1 MLLNIDWVKPGKP
14 DQPTMLAFTGFG
26 HRLDPWKR
34 FAPDGWRV
42 GVLGFPTEN
51 PPSDVWTPETLTEQL
66 ERFWGEA
73 PFKALVSFSFG
84 AAGATQV
91 SNVLAKAD
99 PKKRPD
105 LVAYVAPVQWAKAP
119 WSILKRVRPH
129 RRLRWLQRLS
139 VGATKVSPI
148 SSKLGG
154 PALEQIVR
162 IVENYVG
169 WDFVA
174 HYLPYIGWIDTR
186 LKTVRSWATHPWP
199 CLLIGASLDQ
209 TVPSR
214 RMAWRVKSA
223 SNVTYH
229 EVEANHFNAL
239 DTARPLLTEHLEK
252 LLEVGIQQ

>member
-1 MLLNIDWVKPGKP
+1 MILNIDWVKPGKP
-14 DQPTMLAFTGFG
+14 SQPTMLAFTGFG
-26 HRLDPWKR
+26 HRIDPWKR
-34 FAPDGWRV
+34 FAPKGWRV
-42 GVLGFPTEN
+42 GVLEFPVGN
-51 PPSDVWTPETLTEQL
+51 PPSDVWTPESLTAQL
-66 ERFWGEA
+66 DRFWGEA
-73 PFKALVSFSFG
+73 SHRAIVSFSFG
-84 AAGATQV
+84 AAGTTQV
-91 SNVLAKAD
+91 SNVLAKAELR
-99 PKKRPD
+99 KRPNF
-105 LVAYVAPVQWAKAP
+105 VAYVAPVQWAKAP

-139 VGATKVSPI
+139 VGATRVSPL

-174 HYLPYIGWIDTR
+174 HYLPYIDWIDTR
-186 LKTVRSWATHPWP
+186 LKTVKSWKTHPWP

-209 TVPSR
+209 TVPCK
-214 RMAWRVKSA
+214 RMSWRVKSA

-239 DTARPLLTEHLEK
+239 DTARPLLTKTLEE
-252 LLEVGIQQ
+252 LISVRG